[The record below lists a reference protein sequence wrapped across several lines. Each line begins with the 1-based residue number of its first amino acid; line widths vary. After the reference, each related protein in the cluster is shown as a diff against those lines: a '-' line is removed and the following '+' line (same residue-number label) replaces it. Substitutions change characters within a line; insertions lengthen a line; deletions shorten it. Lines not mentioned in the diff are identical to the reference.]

1 MGKSMKSIVEKLDRL
16 ETHLKT
22 FVEGHLANLLPTQL
36 SKDEFAWQIVAAMQV
51 NIQQQEDGTLLAPD
65 VFHVRVHPRFA
76 PDADASETLLDSL
89 QHLLQREGER
99 EGFHFVK
106 PPTVSLI
113 EGEDLAPDEIDV
125 LAWVSQ
131 DVSGETAAIEIEPQ
145 ADGKNVPPNAFL
157 IVNGT
162 DVFPLEQTV
171 VNIGRHLDNHLVLDD
186 PRVSRRH
193 AQLRAVRGRY
203 IVFDLDSTG
212 GTYVND
218 RRVARCVLHPQD
230 VISLAGIPLVYAQEG
245 SAESASSNTPTE
257 GITL

>member
-1 MGKSMKSIVEKLDRL
+1 MKSLVEKLDRL
-16 ETHLKT
+16 EAHLQT
-22 FVEGHLANLLPTQL
+22 FIEGHLANLLPTQL
-36 SKDEFAWQIVAAMQV
+36 SQDEFAWQIVAAMQV
-51 NIQQQEDGTLLAPD
+51 NIQQQDDGTLLAPD
-65 VFHVRVHPRFA
+65 VFHVRVSPQYLR
-76 PDADASETLLDSL
+76 ADDELDPLLRSL
-89 QHLLQREGER
+89 EELLQQEGDR

-113 EGEDLAPDEIDV
+113 EGEDLAAGEIDV

-131 DVSGETAAIEIEPQ
+131 DLSGETTAMEVEPE
-145 ADGKNVPPNAFL
+145 AEGENIPANAFL

-162 DVFPLEQTV
+162 DVYQLKQTV
-171 VNIGRHLDNHLVLDD
+171 VNIGRHLDNDVVLDD

-203 IVFDLDSTG
+203 IIFDLDSTG

-218 RRVARCVLHPQD
+218 RRVAQCVLHPQD
-230 VISLAGIPLVYAQEG
+230 VISLAGIPLVYAQED

>member
-1 MGKSMKSIVEKLDRL
+1 MMKSLVEKLDRL
-16 ETHLKT
+16 EVHLQT
-22 FVEGHLANLLPTQL
+22 FVEGHLANLLPAQH

-51 NIQQQEDGTLLAPD
+51 NIQQQDDGTLLAPD
-65 VFHVRVHPRFA
+65 VFHVRVPSQYVRA
-76 PDADASETLLDSL
+76 EEEIESLLRSL
-89 QHLLQREGER
+89 EELLQREGDQ
-99 EGFHFVK
+99 EGFQFVN

-113 EGEDLAPDEIDV
+113 EGEDLAPGEIDV

-131 DVSGETAAIEIEPQ
+131 DLSGETTAIDVEPQ
-145 ADGKNVPPNAFL
+145 ADGKNIPANAFL

-162 DVFPLEQTV
+162 EVYQLTQTV
-171 VNIGRHLDNHLVLDD
+171 IDIGRHLDNDIVLDD

-218 RRVARCVLHPQD
+218 RRVAQSVLHPQD

-245 SAESASSNTPTE
+245 SSESASSHTPTE

>member
-1 MGKSMKSIVEKLDRL
+1 MKSLVEKLDRL
-16 ETHLKT
+16 EANLQT
-22 FVEGHLANLLPTQL
+22 FIEGHLANLLPTQL
-36 SKDEFAWQIVAAMQV
+36 PNDEFAWQIVAAMQV
-51 NIQQQEDGTLLAPD
+51 NIQRQEDGALLAPD
-65 VFHVRVHPRFA
+65 VFHVRVHPRFV
-76 PDADASETLLDSL
+76 PDTEEMEALLDSL
-89 QHLLQREGER
+89 QQLLQREGER

-106 PPTVSLI
+106 PPTVSLV

-131 DVSGETAAIEIEPQ
+131 DVSGETAAIEIEPE
-145 ADGKNVPPNAFL
+145 AEGENMPPNAFL

-162 DVFPLEQTV
+162 EVFPLEQTV
-171 VNIGRHLDNHLVLDD
+171 VNVGRHLDNHLVLDD

-203 IVFDLDSTG
+203 ILFDLESTG

-218 RRVARCVLHPQD
+218 RRVAQCVLHPQD
-230 VISLAGIPLVYAQEG
+230 VISVAGIPLVYAQEVSDDVFSG
-245 SAESASSNTPTE
+245 NTPTQ